1 MNDETRPLV
10 YRNSRII
17 ATNRPAATRTHPS
30 LGVVCV
36 AKPHTLLLML
46 LLSNK
51 VGNELPTLRAR
62 AGVVDYFEIL
72 ARVGCRGLPLLV
84 VGGETPALAKDWRCF
99 NAA

>member
-17 ATNRPAATRTHPS
+17 ATNRPAATRPHPS

-62 AGVVDYFEIL
+62 AGWLIIL
-72 ARVGCRGLPLLV
+72 KYLPAW
-84 VGGETPALAKDWRCF
+84 GAGACPCSW
-99 NAA
+99 